1 MVRKLLILVIALA
14 VVGGA
19 FWIFRWLSP
28 TPEIESG
35 QQPTG
40 SGLDVPAFSRE
51 EQQIGD
57 VTAGP
62 VLQSRYTL
70 LDPQT
75 KQLKRVFG
83 FERLL
88 NPNSR
93 NERWRLQ
100 KPYMRMFESAFHCW
114 ITADRGNVQVEKIDG
129 APSPTDAQLFDNVR
143 IHIRSTNPKDPVE
156 ATLYMD
162 DLNFSSER
170 SEFATEGPIRLY
182 SAEAELVGRGLLLI
196 YNASRSRIEYLQI
209 TKPEYIRVRNIAAV
223 SGTSTETDKTRPA
236 VSAKKAESPGSASSI
251 ADAKTETAKPKSAQP
266 QPPES
271 VKVPEY
277 YQCSLN
283 QNVVIRYGDRLVV
296 SGMDKVTVSNLEW
309 SGRATKSAS
318 APAEAGTEQPVKE
331 TVAAGPKATVPAT
344 GEPTEPTQQGPVEV
358 AAKNDDTKDV
368 LVTCQGSII
377 IRPME
382 AAAKEPLAHV
392 VESEGSPIQI
402 QMTGADKS
410 GSDGRASCGRLWYDI
425 DSDVMDLY
433 ATEFHR
439 QIELLSGESGPRL
452 STEGRIRWDRRNRT
466 ARIIGPGTLWMPRKT
481 EEKAAQPA
489 RMAFRDQIDLYFA
502 EPIPQ
507 KKEAMKLKWATLVGG
522 MEADM
527 PSDPNSRM
535 LADAGVFRFDDANRI
550 RQVDLSG
557 NVRYRSNQD
566 QVQSEKAVL
575 ELDEKSTLR
584 SAKLDGQVQM
594 VSKNGQVKSN
604 SATVDF
610 GADSTLSKATL
621 NGQVQVHSD
630 QGTVLSP
637 RADVA
642 FARDEQG
649 KTIVQT
655 IHATG
660 GSELLSVPS
669 GSTKR
674 PSRFYA
680 QEIHYD
686 MATGNAVAQGPVEFT
701 FYTLPSQSSLLPGI
715 NPNVSGGQ
723 VSSALP
729 QADLKAVAGGTGT
742 QDPSSAEEPIPVVI
756 TAQKQ
761 AEFFSKENRIIF
773 SGNVVGRREREIAGV
788 QQKDQFR
795 GQRMVVDLLPDAQGK
810 NPQIKQITVEGGTVA
825 LEAMRTQEQKT
836 IAHVRLLCVR
846 LEYDANQLFIRAV
859 GPGEIEVNNA
869 NAPIPAVKPGQP
881 TFNGPCYAMLNGFD
895 MLTWDLGKGLF
906 AAEGKRSAVNLSYWP
921 IDADGQMGQI
931 VRGATTHFEATTIET
946 AAKKT
951 QITHIKA
958 NDGIYYEET
967 GRNIFT
973 GDRLEY
979 DATTSVMQIFGTDSE
994 PCFLNGIRVPVIEYN
1009 VATREVRS
1017 ELSGSPGAVPEVPVF
1032 VPGSKSEK

>member
-1 MVRKLLILVIALA
+1 MVRKLVILAIALA
-14 VVGGA
+14 VVGGV
-19 FWIFRWLSP
+19 FWVFNLFSP
-28 TPEIESG
+28 TPTIDSTQQSSG
-35 QQPTG
+35 P
-40 SGLDVPAFSRE
+40 GLEVPPFAAE
-51 EQQIGD
+51 DQQIGE

-83 FERLL
+83 FDRLL

-100 KPYMRMFESAFHCW
+100 KPYMRMFETGFHCW

-143 IHIRSTNPKDPVE
+143 IHIRSTDSKDPVE

-170 SEFATEGPIRLY
+170 SEFATEGPVRLY
-182 SAEAELVGRGLLLI
+182 SAEAELVGKGMLLI

-209 TKPEYIRVRNIAAV
+209 TKPEYIRVRNLAAI
-223 SGTSTETDKTRPA
+223 SGPSTKTDKALTTD
-236 VSAKKAESPGSASSI
+236 S
-251 ADAKTETAKPKSAQP
+251 AKPKEATESATASGSAGTVP
-266 QPPES
+266 GKGVPANARPG
-271 VKVPEY
+271 VGKTDMAKAPEY
-277 YQCSLN
+277 YLCSLN

-309 SGRATKSAS
+309 SGRATKSQPVSNAS
-318 APAEAGTEQPVKE
+318 AGDKPAKETALAEPKPATPAAREPAEPS
-331 TVAAGPKATVPAT
+331 
-344 GEPTEPTQQGPVEV
+344 QQGPVEV
-358 AAKNDDTKDV
+358 AVKNDDAKDV
-368 LVTCQGSII
+368 LVTCQGSIV

-382 AAAKEPLAHV
+382 AAAGGPMAHV
-392 VESEGSPIQI
+392 VESEGSPIRI
-402 QMTGADKS
+402 QMTGANKP

-425 DSDVMDLY
+425 DSDIMDLY
-433 ATEFHR
+433 ATDFQR
-439 QIELLSGESGPRL
+439 QTELLAGDSGARL
-452 STEGRIRWDRRNRT
+452 STEGRIRWDRRNRS
-466 ARIIGPGTLWMPRKT
+466 AKIMGPGTLWMPRKT
-481 EEKAAQPA
+481 GETAAQPA

-502 EPIPQ
+502 EPLPQ
-507 KKEAMKLKWATLVGG
+507 QKDEMKLKWATLVGG

-535 LADAGVFRFDDANRI
+535 LADEGVFRFDDANRI

-557 NVRYRSNQD
+557 NVRYRSNAD

-584 SAKLDGQVQM
+584 SAKLDGLVQM
-594 VSKNGQVKSN
+594 VSKNGQVQSN

-610 GADSTLSKATL
+610 GPDSSLSKAVLT
-621 NGQVQVHSD
+621 GKVQVRSD
-630 QGTVLSP
+630 QGTVSSP
-637 RADVA
+637 QANVS
-642 FARDEQG
+642 FAKDTQG

-655 IHATG
+655 VHATG
-660 GSELLSVPS
+660 GSEMFSAPS
-669 GSTKR
+669 GSTNR

-701 FYTLPSQSSLLPGI
+701 FYTLPSQSSLLPGTDSEAA
-715 NPNVSGGQ
+715 PMKPDGAAKSADAAKTAAATT
-723 VSSALP
+723 SS
-729 QADLKAVAGGTGT
+729 
-742 QDPSSAEEPIPVVI
+742 EPVPVVI

-761 AEFFSKENRIIF
+761 AEFFSKDNKVIF
-773 SGNVVGRREREIAGV
+773 SGSVVGRREREISGI
-788 QQKDQFR
+788 QMNDQFR

-810 NPQIKQITVEGGTVA
+810 NPQIKQITIEGGTVA
-825 LEAMRTQEQKT
+825 LESIRTQEQKT

-846 LEYDANQLFIRAV
+846 LIYDGGKQFLQAI

-869 NAPIPAVKPGQP
+869 NAPIPVVKPGQP
-881 TFNGPCYAMLNGFD
+881 TFNGPCYAILNGFD
-895 MLTWDLGKGLF
+895 SLNWDLAKGVF
-906 AAEGKRSAVNLSYWP
+906 AANGKKLGVNLSYWP
-921 IDADGQMGQI
+921 IDANGQMGQI
-931 VRGATTHFEATTIET
+931 VRGATAHFEATTVTT
-946 AAKKT
+946 ADKKT
-951 QITHIKA
+951 QITRIKA
-958 NDGIYYEET
+958 SDGVYYEET

-979 DATTSVMQIFGTDSE
+979 AAETSIMQVHGTDSE
-994 PCFLNGIRVPVIEYN
+994 PCFLNGVRVPVIEYN
-1009 VATREVRS
+1009 LGTGEIRS
-1017 ELSGSPGAVPEVPVF
+1017 QLGASPGAIPEIPVII
-1032 VPGSKSEK
+1032 PPMNPKN

>member
-14 VVGGA
+14 VVGGI
-19 FWIFRWLSP
+19 FWIFNLFSP
-28 TPEIESG
+28 TPAIDSTQQSSG
-35 QQPTG
+35 P
-40 SGLDVPAFSRE
+40 GLEVPPFAAE
-51 EQQIGD
+51 DQQIGE

-83 FERLL
+83 FDRLL
-88 NPNSR
+88 NPNSK

-100 KPYMRMFESAFHCW
+100 KPYMRMFEAGFHCW

-143 IHIRSTNPKDPVE
+143 IHIRSTDSKDPVE

-170 SEFATEGPIRLY
+170 SEFATEGPVRLY
-182 SAEAELVGRGLLLI
+182 SAEAELVGKGMLLI

-209 TKPEYIRVRNIAAV
+209 TKPEYIRVRNLAAI
-223 SGTSTETDKTRPA
+223 SGTSTKADKALATD
-236 VSAKKAESPGSASSI
+236 S
-251 ADAKTETAKPKSAQP
+251 AKPKEATESATTLGSTGTLP
-266 QPPES
+266 GKGAPANARPG
-271 VKVPEY
+271 VGKTDLAKAPEY
-277 YQCSLN
+277 YLCSLN

-309 SGRATKSAS
+309 SGRATKPKEPTNGSA
-318 APAEAGTEQPVKE
+318 GDKPVKE
-331 TVAAGPKATVPAT
+331 TASAEPKPAT
-344 GEPTEPTQQGPVEV
+344 PAAHEPTEPSQQGPVEV
-358 AAKNDDTKDV
+358 AVKNDDAKDV
-368 LVTCQGSII
+368 LVTCQGSIV

-382 AAAKEPLAHV
+382 AAKDGPMAHV
-392 VESEGSPIQI
+392 VESEGSPIRI
-402 QMTGADKS
+402 QMTGANKP

-425 DSDVMDLY
+425 DSDIMDLY
-433 ATEFHR
+433 ATDFQR
-439 QIELLSGESGPRL
+439 QTELLSGDSGPRL
-452 STEGRIRWDRRNRT
+452 STEGRIHWDRRNRS
-466 ARIIGPGTLWMPRKT
+466 AKIMGPGTLWMPRKT
-481 EEKAAQPA
+481 GETAAQPA

-502 EPIPQ
+502 EPPAQQ
-507 KKEAMKLKWATLVGG
+507 KDEMKLKWATLVGG

-535 LADAGVFRFDDANRI
+535 LADEGVFRFDDANRV

-584 SAKLDGQVQM
+584 SAKLDGRVQM
-594 VSKNGQVKSN
+594 VSKNGQVQSN

-610 GADSTLSKATL
+610 GPDSSLSKAVLT
-621 NGQVQVHSD
+621 GKVQVRSD
-630 QGTVLSP
+630 QGTVSSP
-637 RADVA
+637 QADVA
-642 FARDEQG
+642 FAKDAQG

-655 IHATG
+655 VHATG
-660 GSELLSVPS
+660 GSELFSAPS
-669 GSTKR
+669 GSTNR

-701 FYTLPSQSSLLPGI
+701 FYTLHPFPEGA
-715 NPNVSGGQ
+715 
-723 VSSALP
+723 SAR
-729 QADLKAVAGGTGT
+729 QDLAAGTAVDSAKAVEPAKPTADT
-742 QDPSSAEEPIPVVI
+742 TAATVEPIPVII

-761 AEFFSKENRIIF
+761 AEFFSKENKVIF
-773 SGNVVGRREREIAGV
+773 SGSVVGRREREIAGI

-810 NPQIKQITVEGGTVA
+810 NPQIKQITIEGGTVA
-825 LEAMRTQEQKT
+825 LESIRTQAQKV

-846 LEYDANQLFIRAV
+846 MEYDAGRQFIQAI

-869 NAPIPAVKPGQP
+869 NAPIPVVKPGQP
-881 TFNGPCYAMLNGFD
+881 SFNGPCYAILDGFD
-895 MLTWDLGKGLF
+895 SLAWDLGKGKF
-906 AAEGKRSAVNLSYWP
+906 VADGQGASVNLYYWP
-921 IDADGQMGQI
+921 IQADGQMGQI

-946 AAKKT
+946 PAKTT
-951 QITHIKA
+951 QITRTKA
-958 NDGIYYEET
+958 SDWVYYEEV
-967 GRNIFT
+967 GKNIFT
-973 GDRLEY
+973 GDRLDY
-979 DATTSVMQIFGTDSE
+979 DATTSIMLVQGTDSE
-994 PCFLNGIRVPVIEYN
+994 PCFLNGVRVPSIEYN
-1009 VATREVRS
+1009 IGTGEVRS
-1017 ELSGSPGAVPEVPVF
+1017 QLGINPGAMPEIPAIL
-1032 VPGSKSEK
+1032 PPIKHEK

>member
-1 MVRKLLILVIALA
+1 MVRKLVILVIALA
-14 VVGGA
+14 VVVG
-19 FWIFRWLSP
+19 IFLIFNQFSP
-28 TPEIESG
+28 TPAIDSAQQSSG
-35 QQPTG
+35 P
-40 SGLDVPAFSRE
+40 GLEMPPFATDD
-51 EQQIGD
+51 QQIGE

-100 KPYMRMFESAFHCW
+100 KPYMRMFETGFHCW

-143 IHIRSTNPKDPVE
+143 IHIRSTNAKDPVE

-170 SEFATEGPIRLY
+170 SEFATEGPVRLY
-182 SAEAELVGRGLLLI
+182 SAEAELVGKGMLLI

-209 TKPEYIRVRNIAAV
+209 TKPEYIRVRNLAAI
-223 SGTSTETDKTRPA
+223 SSPSAKTNKAQTMESSKPKESTE
-236 VSAKKAESPGSASSI
+236 SASASGSAGTVPGKGVP
-251 ADAKTETAKPKSAQP
+251 ADARSGDGKTDIAKA
-266 QPPES
+266 
-271 VKVPEY
+271 PEY
-277 YQCSLN
+277 YLCSLN

-309 SGRATKSAS
+309 SGRTTKPQTATRDPAAEKATTKS
-318 APAEAGTEQPVKE
+318 GTTE
-331 TVAAGPKATVPAT
+331 PKPAT
-344 GEPTEPTQQGPVEV
+344 PAASEPTEPSQQGPVEV
-358 AAKNDDTKDV
+358 AVKNDDAKDV
-368 LVTCQGSII
+368 LVTCQGSIV

-382 AAAKEPLAHV
+382 AAADGPMAHV
-392 VESEGSPIQI
+392 VESEGSPIRI
-402 QMTGADKS
+402 QMTGAKKP

-425 DSDVMDLY
+425 DSDIMDLY
-433 ATEFHR
+433 ATEYHR
-439 QIELLSGESGPRL
+439 QTELHSGDSGARL
-452 STEGRIRWDRRNRT
+452 STEGRIRWDRRNRI
-466 ARIIGPGTLWMPRKT
+466 AKIMGPGTLWMPQKT
-481 EEKAAQPA
+481 GETTAQPA

-502 EPIPQ
+502 EPPSQQ
-507 KKEAMKLKWATLVGG
+507 KDEMKLKWATLVGG

-535 LADAGVFRFDDANRI
+535 LADEGVFRFDDANRI

-594 VSKNGQVKSN
+594 VSQNGQVQSN

-610 GADSTLSKATL
+610 GPDSSISKAVLT
-621 NGQVQVHSD
+621 GKVQVRSD
-630 QGTVLSP
+630 QGTVSSP
-637 RADVA
+637 QADVA
-642 FARDEQG
+642 FAKDAQG

-655 IHATG
+655 VHATG
-660 GSELLSVPS
+660 GSELFSAPS
-669 GSTKR
+669 GSTHR

-701 FYTLPSQSSLLPGI
+701 FYTLPSQTLGPAIVAEPAAGTPT
-715 NPNVSGGQ
+715 NTAKTVDPAKPTTDVTP
-723 VSSALP
+723 A
-729 QADLKAVAGGTGT
+729 AV
-742 QDPSSAEEPIPVVI
+742 EPIPVVI

-761 AEFFSKENRIIF
+761 AEYFSKDNKVIF
-773 SGNVVGRREREIAGV
+773 SGSVVGRREREIAGIE
-788 QQKDQFR
+788 QKDQFR

-810 NPQIKQITVEGGTVA
+810 NPQIKRITIEGGTVA
-825 LEAMRTQEQKT
+825 LESIRTQTQKA
-836 IAHVRLLCVR
+836 ISHVRLLCVR
-846 LEYDANQLFIRAV
+846 MEYEANQQFIQAI

-869 NAPIPAVKPGQP
+869 NAPVPMVKPGQP
-881 TFNGPCYAMLNGFD
+881 TLNGPCYAILNGFD
-895 MLTWDLGKGLF
+895 SLNWDLGKGLF
-906 AAEGKRSAVNLSYWP
+906 AADGKKLGVNLSYWP
-921 IDADGQMGQI
+921 IDANGQMGQI
-931 VRGATTHFEATTIET
+931 VRGATAHFEATTVET

-951 QITHIKA
+951 QITRIKA
-958 NDGIYYEET
+958 SDGVYYEET

-979 DATTSVMQIFGTDSE
+979 LADTSIMQVHGTDGE
-994 PCFLNGIRVPVIEYN
+994 PCFLNGVRVPVIEYN
-1009 VATREVRS
+1009 LGTGEVRS
-1017 ELSGSPGAVPEVPVF
+1017 ELGVSPGAIPEIPSILPPVN
-1032 VPGSKSEK
+1032 PK

>member
-1 MVRKLLILVIALA
+1 MIRKLVILVIALA

-19 FWIFRWLSP
+19 FWIFHWFSP
-28 TPEIESG
+28 TPVIESDP
-35 QQPTG
+35 QRAG
-40 SGLDVPAFSRE
+40 SGLEVPSFSTE

-114 ITADRGNVQVEKIDG
+114 ITADRGNVQVEKIGG

-143 IHIRSTNPKDPVE
+143 IHIRSTDPEKPVE

-170 SEFATEGPIRLY
+170 SEFATEGPVRVY
-182 SAEAELVGRGLLLI
+182 SEEAELVGRGMLLI
-196 YNASRSRIEYLQI
+196 YNASQARIEYLQI
-209 TKPEYIRVRNIAAV
+209 TKPDYIRVRNLSALSGGSEKSKAAPTGDAKPKGPDFPSSATATTTTTAKDKKPKTVPAAV
-223 SGTSTETDKTRPA
+223 SATP
-236 VSAKKAESPGSASSI
+236 P
-251 ADAKTETAKPKSAQP
+251 TAKI
-266 QPPES
+266 
-271 VKVPEY
+271 PEY

-296 SGMDKVTVSNLEW
+296 SGMDTVTVSYLEW
-309 SGRATKSAS
+309 AGQGTQSEEDAPRTGKEKPTNGSTGGGPKPAVAKSA
-318 APAEAGTEQPVKE
+318 
-331 TVAAGPKATVPAT
+331 
-344 GEPTEPTQQGPVEV
+344 EPTEPSQPGPVEI
-358 AAKNDDTKDV
+358 AARNDDAKDV
-368 LVTCQGSII
+368 LVTCQGSIV

-382 AAAKEPLAHV
+382 TVADNFSSHV
-392 VESEGSPIQI
+392 IESEGTPIRI
-402 QMTGADKS
+402 QMNAQSKS
-410 GSDGRASCGRLWYDI
+410 GSDGLAHCGRLWYDI
-425 DSDVMDLY
+425 DTEVMDLY
-433 ATEFHR
+433 TTEFQR
-439 QIELLSGESGPRL
+439 QVELLSGDSGARL
-452 STEGRIRWDRRNRT
+452 STEGRIRWDRRNRI
-466 ARIIGPGTLWMPRKT
+466 ARIQGPGTLWVPRKT
-481 EEKAAQPA
+481 NEGQGQAA

-502 EPIPQ
+502 EPVPQ
-507 KKEAMKLKWATLVGG
+507 AKEGLTLKWATLVGG

-535 LADAGVFRFDDANRI
+535 LADAGVFRFDDANRL
-550 RQVDLSG
+550 RQVDLTG

-566 QVQSEKAVL
+566 QVQSETAVL
-575 ELDEKSTLR
+575 DLDEKSVLR

-594 VSKNGQVKSN
+594 VSRNGQVQSN

-610 GADSTLSKATL
+610 GADNALSKATL
-621 NGQVQVHSD
+621 SGQVQVRSE
-630 QGTVLSP
+630 QGTVTSP

-655 IHATG
+655 VHATG
-660 GSELLSVPS
+660 GSEMVSTSS
-669 GSTKR
+669 GSVKK

-701 FYTLPSQSSLLPGI
+701 FYTLPSQTSFLPG
-715 NPNVSGGQ
+715 GGEDQ
-723 VSSALP
+723 AGKTVEAARDKAEDSS
-729 QADLKAVAGGTGT
+729 D
-742 QDPSSAEEPIPVVI
+742 SIEPIPVVI

-761 AEFFSKENRIIF
+761 AEFFSRDNRVIF
-773 SGNVVGRREREIAGV
+773 SGSVVGRREREIAGV

-795 GQRMVVDLLPDAQGK
+795 GQRMVVDLLPDPQGK
-810 NPQIKQITVEGGTVA
+810 NPQIKGITVEGGTVA
-825 LEAMRTQEQKT
+825 LEAIRIQEQKT

-846 LEYDANQLFIRAV
+846 LEYDAGRQFIQAI
-859 GPGEIEVNNA
+859 GPGEVEVNNA
-869 NAPIPAVKPGQP
+869 NAPIPVVKPGEP

-895 MLTWDLGKGLF
+895 KLTWDLGRGVF
-906 AAEGKRSAVNLSYWP
+906 SADGQRQAVNLSYWP
-921 IDADGQMGQI
+921 IDAEGQMGQI
-931 VRGATTHFEATTIET
+931 VRGATARFEATTIET
-946 AAKKT
+946 PAKKT
-951 QITHIKA
+951 QITRIRA
-958 NDGIYYEET
+958 LDGVYYEET
-967 GRNIFT
+967 GQNIFT
-973 GDRLEY
+973 GDHLEY
-979 DATTSVMQIFGTDSE
+979 DATTSIMQVFGTDSE
-994 PCFLNGIRVPVIEYN
+994 PCFLNGVRVPVIEYN
-1009 VATREVRS
+1009 VGTREVRS
-1017 ELSGSPGAVPEVPVF
+1017 ELSTSPGTVPNIPVVVP
-1032 VPGSKSEK
+1032 PSKSK